1 MADQQPATSTAVTTP
16 DGGSSTVATTVKPG
30 YATTEF
36 WLSVAA
42 NLVGA
47 LMASGLF
54 ADGSTVMRVAG
65 VAAMV
70 LATLGYQVARAKVK
84 S

>member
-1 MADQQPATSTAVTTP
+1 MADAPATTTAVTTP
-16 DGGSSTVATTVKPG
+16 DGSATVATTVKPG

-36 WLSVAA
+36 WLSLIA

-47 LMASGLF
+47 LMASGMF

-70 LATLGYQVARAKVK
+70 LATLGYQAARAWVK